1 MGCCL
6 QLWCFPQHPSTMSHV
21 VPKHPGSWPSSNS
34 WSPSGSPPAPASGCT
49 SCWHHL
55 SPPLPSLPGR
65 HKPPLALQTEDKEY
79 DELEEKFQ
87 SVASSV
93 TALKENVAS
102 YLQHLEVKLRLYAG
116 SWPHPGLRTQSGGCR
131 TPPRP
136 LQTAAGGAQGFVFL
150 SRNVLLCWGP
160 HSLRGLLPST
170 GG

>member
-1 MGCCL
+1 ML
-6 QLWCFPQHPSTMSHV
+6 LAALVFSPAPQHHV
-21 VPKHPGSWPSSNS
+21 PCSAQAPRIVALIKLLEPLRVSPRSSFRLHLVLA
-34 WSPSGSPPAPASGCT
+34 SPLP
-49 SCWHHL
+49 
-55 SPPLPSLPGR
+55 PPLPSLPGR

-87 SVASSV
+87 SMASSV

-102 YLQHLEVKLRLYAG
+102 YLQHLQVKLRLYAG

-150 SRNVLLCWGP
+150 S
-160 HSLRGLLPST
+160 
-170 GG
+170 